1 MNDVNFCHKLYDDIM
16 KIYNDTFAY
25 RVTTYEDN
33 PFKAQIEY
41 IPVGFNDLINHI
53 TALDSIS
60 SCVQFDLKESVFL
73 LNIEVCTKETGEC
86 YLIIHVYSKL
96 KTVCY
101 DLSSKDWNLKTGN
114 IQKKITAHFLY
125 CL

>member
-16 KIYNDTFAY
+16 KIYNDTSAY

-73 LNIEVCTKETGEC
+73 LNIEVCTKETGDC
-86 YLIIHVYSKL
+86 YLIIHVYSKFR
-96 KTVCY
+96 
-101 DLSSKDWNLKTGN
+101 G
-114 IQKKITAHFLY
+114 
-125 CL
+125 